1 MPERLAELRERRGA
15 IGDAANRAL
24 AGPLPAAAVTAVTET
39 VTRLEAALRARSAAG
54 FD

>member
-1 MPERLAELRERRGA
+1 MPDRLAELRDRRAA

-24 AGPLPAAAVTAVTET
+24 AGPLPADGLTAVTET